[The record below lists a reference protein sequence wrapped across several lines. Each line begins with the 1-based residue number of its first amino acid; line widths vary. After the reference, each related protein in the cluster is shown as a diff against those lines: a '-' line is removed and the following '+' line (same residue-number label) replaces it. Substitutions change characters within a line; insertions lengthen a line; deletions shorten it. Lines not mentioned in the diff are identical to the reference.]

1 MYIMSQAMRLQA
13 FSSRRD
19 NLPMIGSSAPLQEMK
34 RMLACVA
41 SSNCTTLITG
51 ETGTGKEL
59 AAEFIHR
66 NSARRAY
73 PFICINCAA
82 IPDTLLESELFG
94 HSRGAFTGANE
105 SYEGSLTAA
114 NGGTVFLDEIG
125 DMSLFAQAKI
135 LRVLEKKEICRV
147 GATRPTQLD
156 IRFIAATNQ
165 NLAEMVERGTFRKDL
180 YFRLNVAHV
189 HVPALRERQE
199 DVQALLEHFAREYS
213 PHGSAHGSAVR
224 PMHGSPGSDGYAAL
238 CTSPLE
244 FSEDCLRFLLRYDW
258 PGNVRELRNL
268 VECLSISERI
278 SPIDASQLPRHFGL
292 CINDERA
299 PGGGELPD
307 NPERDSLLSALL
319 WAKGNKSAAAKRLRW
334 SRMTLYR
341 KIAKHKLF
349 NMPPEAFEDSALRM

>member
-1 MYIMSQAMRLQA
+1 MSQAMRLQA
-13 FSSRRD
+13 FSSNRD
-19 NLPMIGSSAPLQEMK
+19 HLPMIGSSAPLQEMK
-34 RMLACVA
+34 RVLARVA

-82 IPDTLLESELFG
+82 IPDSLLESELFG

-105 SYEGSLTAA
+105 SYDGLLTAA

-165 NLAEMVERGTFRKDL
+165 NLAEMADHGTFRKDL
-180 YFRLNVAHV
+180 YFRLNVAHI
-189 HVPALRERQE
+189 HVPALRERQD
-199 DVQALLEHFAREYS
+199 DVLALLEHYAREFS
-213 PHGSAHGSAVR
+213 ACSLAHG
-224 PMHGSPGSDGYAAL
+224 PAAL
-238 CTSPLE
+238 DSFAAPRSVPLE

-258 PGNVRELRNL
+258 PGNIRELRNL
-268 VECLSISERI
+268 VECLSISERT
-278 SPIDASQLPRHFGL
+278 SPIQASHLPRHFGL
-292 CINDERA
+292 RLNGERDLR
-299 PGGGELPD
+299 GSKHSD
-307 NPERDSLLSALL
+307 DPERESLISALF

-349 NMPPEAFEDSALRM
+349 NMPLEALENAEFPM